1 MRQEIPFPVE
11 SEHRV
16 RPDLKR
22 LDQDLTSTTL
32 TTKDDLFDTY
42 QAEKFRLLKRGQAK
56 LLGSEPG
63 TEVVLEAALYE
74 LAQLG
79 GNGVTK
85 LAHSTN
91 DWAFEHSG
99 FEYFTQP
106 QTVQQ
111 QTKKNTTGAIDAWI
125 NSQAPHERLSYALG
139 LSMQEDWALMQ
150 SDPKEG
156 PRSFK
161 AKVLQ
166 VCFPSGWAPE
176 QKIGLPLESI
186 HAPVAD
192 GQALRAAS
200 PYLAQA
206 MQTKGPFARYVWTLS
221 DSADLSR
228 HPAVLSQPRP
238 SIADQSGV
246 FFRCERQ
253 TIVPLPEHNAALFL
267 IRVYLAPIVQMIS
280 TDDRR
285 RRMTEALCSM
295 SDNSLTY
302 KNLHHLK
309 AATLPWLET
318 LRFE

>member
-1 MRQEIPFPVE
+1 MPPEIPFPVE
-11 SEHRV
+11 PEHRV

-22 LDQDLTSTTL
+22 LDQDPTSASLTI
-32 TTKDDLFDTY
+32 KDEQFGQY
-42 QAEKFRLLKRGQAK
+42 QAEKFRLLKQGQAQ
-56 LLGSEPG
+56 LLGCDEQTSI
-63 TEVVLEAALYE
+63 LLSAALNE
-74 LAQLG
+74 LNQLG
-79 GNGVTK
+79 GNGLSK
-85 LAHSTN
+85 LAQPN
-91 DWAFEHSG
+91 NGWCFEHSG
-99 FEYFTQP
+99 LNCLLHPLTIQKQSKQSTDTALVDWLAQHNE
-106 QTVQQ
+106 
-111 QTKKNTTGAIDAWI
+111 
-125 NSQAPHERLSYALG
+125 HERLAYTFS

-150 SDPKEG
+150 SDANAG
-156 PRSFK
+156 PHTFK

-176 QKIGLPLESI
+176 TKIGLALESI

-228 HPAVLSQPRP
+228 HPSVLLQPRP
-238 SIADQSGV
+238 VVTDQHDV

-253 TIVPLPEHNAALFL
+253 TIVPLPDFHAALFL
-267 IRVYLAPIVQMIS
+267 IRVYVAPIVQMIN
-280 TDDRR
+280 TDERARR
-285 RRMTEALCSM
+285 LSEALNSM

-309 AATLPWLET
+309 AATMPWLSN
-318 LRFE
+318 LRLD